1 MAAGAGELLICLQ
14 KKPVDSGVG
23 ATRLQ
28 PRDHPLP
35 SILGPSWL
43 KTVGSTFFG
52 SNSGQGK
59 ELWMAPLHPF
69 LLQSISRVR
78 DFQLVDVDGKEG
90 EFPWLCHS
98 QLVTLRNP

>member
-1 MAAGAGELLICLQ
+1 MAAGAAELLTCLQ
-14 KKPVDSGVG
+14 KKPADSGVG

-43 KTVGSTFFG
+43 KTLGPTFFG

-59 ELWMAPLHPF
+59 ELWRGSAGQERLFPQMRPG
-69 LLQSISRVR
+69 LQRAQGRERWEMTGTLSS
-78 DFQLVDVDGKEG
+78 
-90 EFPWLCHS
+90 LC
-98 QLVTLRNP
+98 

>member
-59 ELWMAPLHPF
+59 ELWRGSAGQE
-69 LLQSISRVR
+69 LLFPQMRPGLQR
-78 DFQLVDVDGKEG
+78 AQRRERG
-90 EFPWLCHS
+90 EMTGTLSSLC
-98 QLVTLRNP
+98 